1 MSSRK
6 KSGSRYGKKIDIKFF
21 LISYE
26 GGNEEKKYF
35 ESIKSGIK
43 RKYENLVI
51 FVPVEKSN
59 VHHSTPSHVLNDLE
73 NEAKNLNYNL
83 RNQNVYGYIVF
94 DVDHY
99 FSKKHQKAT
108 KAVIKEAKQKSIN
121 LIISNPSF
129 DIWPLLHFEQVKLLD
144 DKTKNAIKA
153 NKNQFIKKRMR
164 KALSDN
170 DSQISDLITFT
181 DRAVK
186 NNYELGFNISNPQK
200 EIGTSIDLLIHEIST
215 YLIK

>member
-21 LISYE
+21 LVSYE
-26 GGNEEKKYF
+26 GGDDEKKYF
-35 ESIKSGIK
+35 ESIKSSIS

-83 RNQNVYGYIVF
+83 RNQNVYGYIAF

-99 FSKKHQKAT
+99 FTKEHQKET

-129 DIWPLLHFEQVKLLD
+129 DIWPLLHFEQIFLLD
-144 DKTKNAIKA
+144 DETKNAIKA

-164 KALSDN
+164 KALTDN
-170 DSQISDLITFT
+170 GCKISNLVTLT
-181 DRAVK
+181 DNAMQ
-186 NNYELGFNISNPQK
+186 NNHELGFDLTNPHK

-215 YLIK
+215 YLR